1 MFYLDL
7 LSPQSLLIR
16 EVGHTVPG
24 LGFLEFSNS
33 NHSVLS
39 IDLLYTNGEIRKGG
53 FELISTS
60 SESFQKLDLEIQVR
74 HVCLQQNNFRYEYHG
89 TSHILYLAAASFC

>member
-1 MFYLDL
+1 MSYLGL

-39 IDLLYTNGEIRKGG
+39 IDLLYTNGEVGKDGCK
-53 FELISTS
+53 LISIS
-60 SESFQKLDLEIQVR
+60 SEYFQKLDL
-74 HVCLQQNNFRYEYHG
+74 
-89 TSHILYLAAASFC
+89 